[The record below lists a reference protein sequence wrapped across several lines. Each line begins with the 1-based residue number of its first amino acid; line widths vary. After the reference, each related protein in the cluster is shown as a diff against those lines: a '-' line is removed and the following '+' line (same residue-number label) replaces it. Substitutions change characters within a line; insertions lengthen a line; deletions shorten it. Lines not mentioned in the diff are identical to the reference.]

1 MPFQQTGALRYF
13 SFESLDG
20 DSLVQAVFTRAG
32 GLSPAP
38 WNSLNLGGT
47 VGDDPDRVFENRMR
61 AFRAMGRSPES
72 LYDAWLVHSA
82 EVVCADAPRDLAQS
96 PPKADAILTDRP
108 EVTLFMRF
116 ADCVPILLYDPRRRV
131 IGVAHAG
138 WLGTVRRVAAAAV
151 AAMSARYGSNPLD
164 IRAAIGPSIA
174 AHHYP
179 VGREVVDQVQGS
191 FGMDAPALLPRSNA
205 GVQFDLWAANRLVL
219 EQSGVKEIETA
230 GICTACHLEDWY
242 SHRGESGKTGR
253 FGVLLALKE

>member
-1 MPFQQTGALRYF
+1 MPFLQAGTLRYF

-47 VGDDPDRVFENRMR
+47 VGDDPERVFGNRMR
-61 AFRAMGRSPES
+61 AFQAMNRSPES

-82 EVVCADAPRDLAQS
+82 EVVCADAPRDLAQT

-108 EVTLFMRF
+108 GVTLFMRF

-179 VGREVVDQVQGS
+179 VGREVVDQVQAS
-191 FGMDAPALLPRSNA
+191 FGMDAPALLPRSNG